1 MTSNEQQSEAP
12 KRKGIHVLAR
22 YTPAMREVG
31 AIICRSLF
39 APLFILLLV
48 VELRDGYDNSSLSG
62 AICRG
67 GLFLLPAICFTLVL
81 SQAMRKQGLVARFFN
96 WSEKLTTG
104 LRSCIRYILWV
115 ALPCQFF
122 YVVFQT
128 FDLGK
133 WNDSLGRLCFVASML
148 ALACGLGRAARAMR
162 KWVQIIG
169 PSEIHVSTRIYC
181 WMVFLSV
188 LAPLLICGMS
198 LTGFHY
204 GAEEMGRRLIA
215 SILFA
220 LLISVL
226 TGLFSHLLL
235 VTQFKVKLRR
245 LASEKSDDAGS
256 IDTDAIDINDISA
269 QVNRLLSV
277 TALVGLIVLGW
288 SIWGSVFPA
297 NSYLDLVELW
307 PGPHNEVGD
316 FKMVTLRHLLTSL
329 GLIGLTFVLSRNLPG
344 LLEITLLERLP
355 LDRGGRYAISFV
367 VRYIVGIAGILLTF
381 QLLGFSWNSVQYL
394 AAGLTLGLG
403 FGLQEI
409 FANLVSGIIILIERP
424 IRVGDFVTVNGTSG
438 TVIRMQLRATTI
450 QDFDHRE
457 LIVPN
462 KKFITEDV
470 MNWTLTDQRSR
481 LIFQIGI
488 AYGSDTKLAEQKLL
502 SIADNHPRVEK
513 DPKPVVVFSQFGDST
528 LNFELRVHIPHREIF
543 SQVQHEI
550 NMEIDRVFRE
560 EQIEIAFPQQDL
572 HIRSGGKELLQELID
587 TDSAD
592 TQSTTTG
599 KSIMPAI
606 QSTTGLESG
615 THSPI

>member
-1 MTSNEQQSEAP
+1 MTSNEPQPAAP
-12 KRKGIHVLAR
+12 KRTGIHVLAR
-22 YTPAMREVG
+22 YSPAMREVG

-39 APLFILLLV
+39 APLFILLFV

-67 GLFLLPAICFTLVL
+67 GLFLLPAIWFTLVL
-81 SQAMRKQGLVARFFN
+81 SQAMRKHGLVARFFN
-96 WSEKLTTG
+96 WSEKLTNG

-115 ALPCQFF
+115 ALPFQFF
-122 YVVFQT
+122 YVMFQT

-148 ALACGLGRAARAMR
+148 ALASGLGRAARAMR
-162 KWVQIIG
+162 QWAKILCAI
-169 PSEIHVSTRIYC
+169 ETHISTRIYC
-181 WMVFLSV
+181 WMVILSV
-188 LAPLLICGMS
+188 LAPLVICGMS

-245 LASEKSDDAGS
+245 LSSENSDKAKAIDA
-256 IDTDAIDINDISA
+256 DAIDINDISA

-297 NSYLDLVELW
+297 NSYLDLVEFW
-307 PGPHNEVGD
+307 PGPHNEAGEY
-316 FKMVTLRHLLTSL
+316 KMVTLRHLLTSIGIL
-329 GLIGLTFVLSRNLPG
+329 GLTFVLSRNLPG
-344 LLEITLLERLP
+344 LLEITLLDRLP

-367 VRYIVGIAGILLTF
+367 VRYVVGIVGMLLTF
-381 QLLGFSWNSVQYL
+381 QMLGISWNSVQYL

-424 IRVGDFVTVNGTSG
+424 VRVGDFVTVNGTSG

-450 QDFDHRE
+450 QDHDHRE

-470 MNWTLTDQRSR
+470 MNWTLTDPRSR
-481 LIFQIGI
+481 LIFKIGI
-488 AYGSDTKLAEQKLL
+488 AYGSDTKLVEQKLL
-502 SIADNHPRVEK
+502 SIAAGHPRVEK
-513 DPKPVVVFSQFGDST
+513 YPTPVVVFSQFGDST
-528 LNFELRVHIPHREIF
+528 LDFELRVHIPHRDIF
-543 SQVQHEI
+543 SAVQHEI

-572 HIRSGGKELLQELID
+572 HIRTGGKEILQELLNVDLQNVNSNAPAKSVMPTLD
-587 TDSAD
+587 TTPGVNAS
-592 TQSTTTG
+592 STN
-599 KSIMPAI
+599 
-606 QSTTGLESG
+606 
-615 THSPI
+615 PI